1 MLRSERTNRIQ
12 TSAKWISHLTKEF
25 IVPLSVTA
33 NKQSATKRTLL
44 GFILAVG
51 AAVLPTLSGCSGG
64 KAAWEK
70 TNPASGV
77 ITYKGKAIVDA
88 ELSFFPEDKTFPD
101 TVRPKAKSTEGGK
114 FIVWTYAQGDGA
126 PEGSYKVTVIH
137 NEVAV
142 SKDTI
147 VAKPNDLPEKY
158 SKLDST
164 DIVVKIAAGQHEIPA
179 IELK

>member
-1 MLRSERTNRIQ
+1 MLRRDFKLLQSI
-12 TSAKWISHLTKEF
+12 
-25 IVPLSVTA
+25 TA
-33 NKQSATKRTLL
+33 NKRSVAKTRLLACTLA
-44 GFILAVG
+44 I
-51 AAVLPTLSGCSGG
+51 AAAMLPMISGCSGG

-70 TNPASGV
+70 THPVSGI
-77 ITYKGKAIVDA
+77 ITYKGKPIVDA

-101 TVRPKAKSTEGGK
+101 TVRPKAKSAEGGK
-114 FIVWTYAQGDGA
+114 FTVWTYAQGDGA

-147 VAKPNDLPEKY
+147 VAKPNDLPAKY
-158 SKLDST
+158 SRLDAT
-164 DIVVKIAAGQHEIPA
+164 DIVVKIVAGQNEIPT

>member
-1 MLRSERTNRIQ
+1 ML
-12 TSAKWISHLTKEF
+12 
-25 IVPLSVTA
+25 LSVTA
-33 NKQSATKRTLL
+33 TKRSATKRKLL
-44 GFILAVG
+44 GFTLAFG
-51 AAVLPTLSGCSGG
+51 AALLPMLSGCSGG
-64 KAAWEK
+64 KSAWEK
-70 TNPASGV
+70 THPASGV
-77 ITYKGKAIVDA
+77 VTYKGKAIVDA
-88 ELSFFPEDKTFPD
+88 ELSFFPEDKAAPE

-114 FIVWTYAQGDGA
+114 FTVWTYAQGDGA

-164 DIVVKIAAGQHEIPA
+164 DIVVKIAAGQNEIPK

>member
-1 MLRSERTNRIQ
+1 ML
-12 TSAKWISHLTKEF
+12 
-25 IVPLSVTA
+25 LSVTT
-33 NKQSATKRTLL
+33 TKRTLL
-44 GFILAVG
+44 GLTLAVS
-51 AAVLPTLSGCSGG
+51 AAVLPVLSGCSGG

-77 ITYKGKAIVDA
+77 ITYKGKPIVDA

-114 FIVWTYAQGDGA
+114 FTVWTYAQGDGA
-126 PEGSYKVTVIH
+126 PEGSYKVTVVH

-147 VAKPNDLPEKY
+147 VAKPNDLPVKY

-164 DIVVKIAAGQHEIPA
+164 DIVVKIASGQNEIPS
-179 IELK
+179 IDLK